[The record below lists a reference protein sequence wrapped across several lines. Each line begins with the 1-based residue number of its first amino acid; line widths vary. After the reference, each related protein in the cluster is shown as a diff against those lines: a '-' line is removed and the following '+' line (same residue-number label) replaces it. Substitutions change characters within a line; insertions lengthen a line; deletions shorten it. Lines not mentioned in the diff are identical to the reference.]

1 MDNDLPPAPANGAT
15 SADPLPRL
23 RFKSPFLNT
32 AQAGAY
38 IGLSGRTLEKM
49 RCNGGGPEFR
59 KHGRY
64 VRYHIDALDDWSA
77 AHAQRSTSPA

>member
-1 MDNDLPPAPANGAT
+1 MDNEHQHVTGNPAQTTEGL
-15 SADPLPRL
+15 SRL

-32 AQAGAY
+32 RQAGAY

-64 VRYHIDALDDWSA
+64 VRYHIDALDAWSA
-77 AHAQRSTSPA
+77 AHAQQSTSHA